1 VTSQRPPAWIHR
13 GCRIALLDHPDQRH
27 CFEIR
32 HRSGLSLGTCSSLDL
47 ARERIDEELP
57 LLRQRLVAAA

>member
-1 VTSQRPPAWIHR
+1 MTSQQPQAWIHR
-13 GCRIALLDHPDQRH
+13 GCRIALLDQPEARH

-32 HRSGLSLGTCSSLDL
+32 HCSGLSLGTCSSLAL